1 MACSQCQNQSKDRYL
16 KKDWRQTGTC
26 CCPSWSCPEMHIN
39 KISIYTHLI
48 TDTGTLFNNSSLCL
62 KMTACALNHLVFSL
76 CFHHIFNASTLNF
89 SVVCPKELIGN
100 NLPFTDRCSSSR
112 IIFNV
117 KFVNVPKTVYH
128 MYFD

>member
-1 MACSQCQNQSKDRYL
+1 
-16 KKDWRQTGTC
+16 
-26 CCPSWSCPEMHIN
+26 MHIN

-128 MYFD
+128 MYFDQELFLISLTLSWSFYPNLPSEPRVFERCLTQE